1 MPASRRNT
9 LRAICH
15 YFADS
20 PAETP
25 QQVLEDLIALKGI
38 GPWTVSVLAMRGLGD
53 PDCFPLSDLGLIKA
67 ANALEPLEKN
77 ALATRTEQWKPWRSY
92 AANLLWRTLNK

>member
-9 LRAICH
+9 LRSICQ

-25 QQVLEDLIALKGI
+25 QQVLADLIDLKGI
-38 GPWTVSVLAMRGLGD
+38 GPWTVSVLAMRGFGD

-67 ANALEPLEKN
+67 ANALEPLTKN
-77 ALATRTEQWKPWRSY
+77 ELKNRTEQWKPWRSY
-92 AANLLWRTLNK
+92 AANLLWSTLGK